1 MLRICY
7 RLVVGALLLASAGVA
22 EQRVSSDYR
31 DYVVRLTPWRTLNGR
46 TSGALVQVRI
56 NNGKTL
62 RLLLDTGASGITLD
76 ERTARK
82 QPMLDVADTEVSGVG
97 AAARARLMLASRVQ
111 IGELEVADCPV
122 RVMARLATPEADGVI
137 GMDVFQEFRIRLDA
151 GARELRLEAFG
162 ERPVRTVDSDPLLF
176 VRARINGKDEGMF
189 LVDTGSAVT
198 TLASDV
204 QWPAMPFHGEM
215 ALRGAG
221 GEVAGTRLAPVSLQ
235 VGDWKVLEREPVAV
249 DLTRVSRINGVKVA
263 GILGYSV
270 LSRGPVV
277 FNYRDRLVELGS
289 R

>member
-7 RLVVGALLLASAGVA
+7 RLVVGALLLVSAGAA

-46 TSGALVQVRI
+46 TSGALVHVRI
-56 NNGKTL
+56 NSGKTL

-82 QPMLDVADTEVSGVG
+82 QQLLDIADTQVSGVG
-97 AAARARLMLASRVQ
+97 AADRARLMLASRVQ

-162 ERPVRTVDSDPLLF
+162 QRPLRTVDSDHLLF

-204 QWPAMPFHGEM
+204 QWPAMPVRGEM
-215 ALRGAG
+215 ALSGAG

-235 VGDWKVLEREPVAV
+235 VGDWKVLEREPIAI
-249 DLTRVSRINGVKVA
+249 DLSRVSRINGVKVA